1 MRFVLPTKKQVVT
14 WALRVLG
21 VLVLGALANGVWQSW
36 LGPAIHFSTRWV
48 LDIASL
54 GLASYKN
61 GVYKQIAAD
70 DQSVAP
76 YNAYLAGTL
85 IFVTMIATAAVYTFH
100 LSSVNR
106 RQAERASRAPSG
118 APPNPEPQIADDA
131 LNRRLLKAAR
141 RQRFLAYLFS
151 IYVGLS
157 VASQLISVSR
167 VSYET
172 SAQAHYHQVLR
183 IVSPYLEPREQ
194 TQVESDFAQIGSRED
209 YVRLLS
215 RLESQC
221 KAHDRTVPKFDPW

>member
-1 MRFVLPTKKQVVT
+1 MKQVRT
-14 WALRVLG
+14 WALWL
-21 VLVLGALANGVWQSW
+21 LGAIVVKILASSLSDSLVM
-36 LGPAIHFSTRWV
+36 PALHTVSRWV

-85 IFVTMIATAAVYTFH
+85 IFVTMIATAAIYTFH

-131 LNRRLLKAAR
+131 LNRRFLKTVR
-141 RQRFLAYLFS
+141 VLRFMAYFFAV
-151 IYVGLS
+151 YVGLS
-157 VASQLISVSR
+157 VASQFISVTR